1 MSGSPSPSASV
12 DDDGTSGFAKIMDA
26 FSDTKVRYSTSLPIL
41 IQLMI
46 ADGTYIIGE
55 EPITQEGAFV
65 ILAKAFVL
73 LEADANILLVA
84 VDAKDTLEQYRV
96 DPTSV
101 CQKELNAAMRVL
113 NEADRI
119 RDLL

>member
-73 LEADANILLVA
+73 LEANVDILIDAVGANEI
-84 VDAKDTLEQYRV
+84 LEQHRAF
-96 DPTSV
+96 PSSV
-101 CQKELNAAMRVL
+101 CKEKVTAAMRVL